1 MKIIAHL
8 GNHCNF
14 ASTICRKD
22 FQFKRIFLRP
32 SAIGC
37 RLILMISHSIP
48 TLASEKEYCQQ
59 ETSDTIYQYSFHHR
73 TIVFVAAED

>member
-1 MKIIAHL
+1 
-8 GNHCNF
+8 
-14 ASTICRKD
+14 
-22 FQFKRIFLRP
+22 
-32 SAIGC
+32 
-37 RLILMISHSIP
+37 MISHSIP